1 MPLPITGS
9 ILQAFV
15 TEPVKPFLDK
25 IIVSAQMHIYVSQT
39 DRGEFLIGA
48 EVEPYPTYSNKGTF
62 PFIEYACRHVLELFP
77 QLHAT
82 KILRHW
88 TGLCDMSPDY
98 SPIMGADRGRRLPRR
113 LRLGHLRLQG
123 GADHGR
129 HARRADRDRARRRS

>member
-1 MPLPITGS
+1 M
-9 ILQAFV
+9 

-62 PFIEYACRHVLELFP
+62 PFLEYASRHVLELFP

-82 KILRHW
+82 
-88 TGLCDMSPDY
+88 
-98 SPIMGADRGRRLPRR
+98 
-113 LRLGHLRLQG
+113 
-123 GADHGR
+123 
-129 HARRADRDRARRRS
+129 RRSSATGRASAT